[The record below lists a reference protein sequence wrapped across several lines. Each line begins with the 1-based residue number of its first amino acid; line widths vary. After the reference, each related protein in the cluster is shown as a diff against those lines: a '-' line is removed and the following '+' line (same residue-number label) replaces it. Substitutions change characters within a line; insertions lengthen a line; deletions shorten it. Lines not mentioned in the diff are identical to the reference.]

1 MTLTIHSETA
11 TTRQDDFQA
20 PPLTPELKKQMHDRM
35 VASRVTDEITI
46 RMNRAG
52 QGFFWIGG
60 PGEEAFGTSLAFQL
74 KKGQGPA
81 YDYLHL
87 HYRSNPIVIG
97 MGAEPIDTIRQMRST
112 QTDPYSGGRNFVNHY
127 AIPAWNIVPV
137 TPTIETQ
144 YVVAPGTALVQKR
157 HGGDGI
163 TIVNG
168 GDAGTA
174 EGDFYSC
181 LNWSTMP
188 GRELPILIIINHNKY
203 GISTQSNTVQSS
215 DNLAKRGEPFGI
227 PWEIVDGNDVLASW
241 AAIARG
247 MHHCRTERKPYIIQA
262 EVSRLHGHSSATGG
276 NLVAGEVDAIAR
288 FEAHM
293 IEEGLTTRAECDA
306 VWEKWRTYMR
316 NALKQVLDEPLASD
330 RDRFI
335 FKEASN

>member
-1 MTLTIHSETA
+1 MTTHSETA
-11 TTRQDDFQA
+11 TTRQDDHQA

-241 AAIARG
+241 EAIARG

-276 NLVAGEVDAIAR
+276 NLVAGEVDAITR

-293 IEEGLTTRAECDA
+293 IEAGITTRAECDA

>member
-1 MTLTIHSETA
+1 MTIHSETA

-241 AAIARG
+241 EAIARG

>member
-1 MTLTIHSETA
+1 MTTHSETA
-11 TTRQDDFQA
+11 TTRQDDYQA

-241 AAIARG
+241 EAIARG

-293 IEEGLTTRAECDA
+293 IEAGLTTRAECDA